1 MKRHRRALW
10 FVSIVFAVLGG
21 AIDDVRASVTITG
34 VASPKYLI
42 TSTPVTSDGDGV
54 LKITFENRTPGTNV
68 SLCMGTMEDFAQGK
82 CTMHLSGSGGP
93 GFRFLTIIDARE
105 LSGKVLYAIRGVG
118 TAPAQFVLT
127 VE

>member
-1 MKRHRRALW
+1 MKRHGRALLVV
-10 FVSIVFAVLGG
+10 FVAFVVLGG
-21 AIDDVRASVTITG
+21 LIDNARASVTITG

-54 LKITFENRTPGTNV
+54 LKMTFENRTPGTNV

-82 CTMHLSGSGGP
+82 CAMHLSGSGGP
-93 GFRFLTIIDARE
+93 GARFLTIIDARE